1 MTTRRY
7 EQRRRAATAEETR
20 RRILDA
26 MYAQLPA
33 MPSVDAVA
41 RQAGVARSTIYLV
54 FGSRGGLFDAL
65 AQDVLDRGGYADL
78 LVAVRATDPREHL
91 RGGITATARMYAA
104 QRDALAALHALAAS
118 TDGAV
123 RRAGEARLG
132 GLRHLVDRLHDAGL
146 LRVPHTTAVDT
157 LWLLT
162 AFETFDTLYTGRGLP
177 TDTVADHLNTL
188 AASTLL
194 IAPPTTG

>member
-132 GLRHLVDRLHDAGL
+132 ACGTSSTAYTTPACSACPTPPPWTLCGCS
-146 LRVPHTTAVDT
+146 PHSRRSTPSTPAV
-157 LWLLT
+157 
-162 AFETFDTLYTGRGLP
+162 AC
-177 TDTVADHLNTL
+177 
-188 AASTLL
+188 
-194 IAPPTTG
+194 PPTPSPTTSTPSPRRHC